1 MAAHTPDSAYKLG
14 YGLLNQQAH
23 IIIATQG
30 VHFDASR
37 ALADAALQERL
48 SLQREDVPALLLHII
63 RQWATW
69 KELLP
74 QLVTYLTQAGGTY
87 SIEAERIDWLPPIM
101 YPSKLIC
108 LGANYK
114 DHNEEMGNNTRT
126 KFPYTFL
133 KPPTTTLVGSGT
145 TITLPRY
152 AHMIDWEVE
161 LALVIG
167 RRTRNVHGDEVMAS
181 IAGYSVLNDVS
192 ARDWV
197 NVPAEERSFM
207 GLDWVMLKGFDESA
221 PMGPYITP
229 AEFVPDP
236 QALNL
241 SLTLNGQLK
250 QNASTA
256 SMVFTIYEIVEHLAS
271 VMTLEPGDV
280 IATGT
285 PSGVG
290 FGRKPPEFLQPGDH
304 MVASVEGLGDLE
316 TTIRS

>member
-1 MAAHTPDSAYKLG
+1 MASKYKLG

-23 IIIATQG
+23 IIIAAQG
-30 VHFDASR
+30 LHFDATS

-48 SLQREDVPALLLHII
+48 SLQHEDVPTSLLQMIQ
-63 RQWATW
+63 QWATW
-69 KELLP
+69 KERLP
-74 QLVTYLTQAGGTY
+74 QLVTYLEQEGGTY
-87 SIEAERIDWLPPIM
+87 NIEAERIDWLPPIM

-145 TITLPRY
+145 TITLPEY

-167 RRTRNVHGDEVMAS
+167 RKTRNVHGDEVMTS

-236 QALNL
+236 QTLNL
-241 SLTLNGQLK
+241 SLTLNGQIK
-250 QNASTA
+250 QNANTV
-256 SMVFTIYEIVEHLAS
+256 SMVFTVYEIVEHLAS

-290 FGRKPPEFLQPGDH
+290 FGRKPPEFLRPGDR
-304 MVASVEGLGDLE
+304 MVASVEGLGNLE